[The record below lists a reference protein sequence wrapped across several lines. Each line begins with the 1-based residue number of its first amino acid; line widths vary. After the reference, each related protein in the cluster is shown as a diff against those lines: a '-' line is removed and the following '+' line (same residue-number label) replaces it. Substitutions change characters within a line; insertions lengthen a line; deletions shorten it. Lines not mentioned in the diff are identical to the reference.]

1 MHRILLLAVV
11 LAAGALGE
19 SHAQQTGAA
28 RPATLSVPNVQ
39 RALQAYLPTGVTV
52 GALQLTGSK
61 AVFTGTAKQN
71 AQLSQFMRAL
81 DASGQFVNLDLME
94 IAQRGGAYEY
104 RLALVVSCDPNVQHK
119 PGSLCGPAGKAPSV
133 FKCRVNG
140 TVTFQA
146 KPCAPGQ
153 EA

>member
-1 MHRILLLAVV
+1 MHRILFVVALLAASLVQEARAQ
-11 LAAGALGE
+11 AA
-19 SHAQQTGAA
+19 GAA
-28 RPATLSVPNVQ
+28 RPVTLTSTNVS
-39 RALQAYLPTGVTV
+39 RGLQSYLPTGVTI
-52 GALQLTGSK
+52 GDLQLTGSK
-61 AVFTGTAKQN
+61 AVFSGTATQN

-81 DASGQFVNLDLME
+81 DGSGQVANLELLE
-94 IAQRGGAYEY
+94 IAQRGASYEY
-104 RLALVVSCDPNVQHK
+104 RISLVVNCDPSVQHK
-119 PGSLCGPAGKAPSV
+119 PGTLCGPAGKTPSV